1 MVVCNTLSG
10 HPRRVAAAK
19 LIFRPSV
26 YAIIPS
32 DGRIVLM
39 TMQSTGQYG
48 LPGGAIELGERREA
62 ALRREVQEETGLH
75 VTVGR
80 LLDVEE
86 TFFYYEPTR
95 QAFHQFSFFYLCAPQ
110 TLSLCAD
117 DQVDDGEQPEATCP
131 RWIDPYALRP
141 HDIQGFGTVLF
152 RLLPDVL
159 PRS

>member
-1 MVVCNTLSG
+1 MIVCNTLSG

-48 LPGGAIELGERREA
+48 VPGGAVELGERREA
-62 ALRREVQEETGLH
+62 ALMREVREETGLQ

-80 LLDVEE
+80 LLHVEE

-95 QAFHQFSFFYLCAPQ
+95 QAFHQFSFFDLCAPQ

-141 HDIQGFGTVLF
+141 HDIQGFRTVLF